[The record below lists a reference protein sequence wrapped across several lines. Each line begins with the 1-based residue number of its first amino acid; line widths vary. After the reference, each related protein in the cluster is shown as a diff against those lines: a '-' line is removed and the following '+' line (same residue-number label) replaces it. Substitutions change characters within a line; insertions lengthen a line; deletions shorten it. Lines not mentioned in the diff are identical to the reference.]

1 MRGLRVFA
9 AALAC
14 LGVLCFA
21 AVPGQA
27 LAYDPL
33 DTACSS
39 AETKDSPTCASR
51 TTKNPLTG
59 SDGLLMRITYVIAAI
74 AGFTAVLIIIISGS
88 RYMTAGGDAKKATDA
103 RNALIGAL
111 VGLAIISLAGLII
124 MFVVS
129 RIE

>member
-1 MRGLRVFA
+1 MRALRMLAVLF
-9 AALAC
+9 AC
-14 LGVLCFA
+14 LGVLVLA
-21 AVPGQA
+21 TVPQHA
-27 LAYDPL
+27 MAYDPL
-33 DTACSS
+33 DAACSS
-39 AETKDSPTCASR
+39 ADTKDSATCGSR

-74 AGFTAVLIIIISGS
+74 AGFTAVLIIIISGA
-88 RYMTAGGDAKKATDA
+88 RYMTAGGDTKKAADA